1 MDKASYFKNKLT
13 MSKDH
18 NIKNLIVS
26 YTTGNVNDYEL
37 QSTYNH
43 IDFTED
49 YSDIFDRY
57 DLEHQVPFCWSR
69 LQLYGILIRLLKE
82 IKDKKTFADTPNYDS
97 RAFDK
102 PFSFGYNVLL
112 ENCSDRFEICERIIR
127 HLWKNE
133 PLLATTPDNVPWGYE
148 KYAI

>member
-1 MDKASYFKNKLT
+1 MNNDKYHFKPDGEYT
-13 MSKDH
+13 
-18 NIKNLIVS
+18 IPNLIEAFTS
-26 YTTGNVNDYEL
+26 NKTSDYEL
-37 QSTYNH
+37 QSACNH

-69 LQLYGILIRLLKE
+69 LQLYGILIKLLKE
-82 IKDKKTFADTPNYDS
+82 IKNKKPFTDTPNYDV

-133 PLLATTPDNVPWGYE
+133 PLLTTTPDDIPWGYE
-148 KYAI
+148 KFAV

>member
-1 MDKASYFKNKLT
+1 MNNTSDSLKPDSEYSIL
-13 MSKDH
+13 
-18 NIKNLIVS
+18 NLITS
-26 YTTGNVNDYEL
+26 FTNGDKHDYEL
-37 QSTYNH
+37 QSAYNH

-69 LQLYGILIRLLKE
+69 LQLYGILIKLLKE
-82 IKDKKTFADTPNYDS
+82 MKNKKPFTDTPNYVS

-112 ENCSDRFEICERIIR
+112 ENCSDRLEICERIIR
-127 HLWKNE
+127 NLWKKE
-133 PLLATTPDNVPWGYE
+133 PLLATTPANVPWGYE
-148 KYAI
+148 KYAYL

>member
-1 MDKASYFKNKLT
+1 MNNAGNSFKPDSEYT
-13 MSKDH
+13 
-18 NIKNLIVS
+18 IPNLITAFTS
-26 YTTGNVNDYEL
+26 GNKCDYEL
-37 QSTYNH
+37 QCAYNH

-69 LQLYGILIRLLKE
+69 LQLYGILVKLLKE
-82 IKDKKTFADTPNYDS
+82 MKNKKPFTDKPNYNS

-133 PLLATTPDNVPWGYE
+133 PLLNINPENTPWGYE
-148 KYAI
+148 KFAV

>member
-1 MDKASYFKNKLT
+1 MKNPSYFLKPDGEYT
-13 MSKDH
+13 VH
-18 NIKNLIVS
+18 NLIVS
-26 YTTGNVNDYEL
+26 FTSGDTNAYEL
-37 QSTYNH
+37 QSACNH

-69 LQLYGILIRLLKE
+69 LQLYGILIKLLKE
-82 IKDKKTFADTPNYDS
+82 MKNKKPFSDTPNYDV

-112 ENCSDRFEICERIIR
+112 ENCSDRVAICERIIM

-133 PLLATTPDNVPWGYE
+133 PLLPTTPDNVPWGYE
-148 KYAI
+148 KFAV

>member
-1 MDKASYFKNKLT
+1 MKRFRMKTDY
-13 MSKDH
+13 

-26 YTTGNVNDYEL
+26 YTTGNVNDYYL
-37 QSTYNH
+37 QCTLNH

-69 LQLYGILIRLLKE
+69 LQLYGILMKLLKE
-82 IKDKKTFADTPNYDS
+82 MKNKKPFSDTPNYDS

-112 ENCSDRFEICERIIR
+112 ENCSDRVDICERIIR

-133 PLLATTPDNVPWGYE
+133 PLLITTPDNVPWGYE

>member
-1 MDKASYFKNKLT
+1 MNK
-13 MSKDH
+13 DY
-18 NIKNLIVS
+18 NIRNLIVS
-26 YTTGNVNDYEL
+26 YTTGNLNDYKL
-37 QSTYNH
+37 QSVFSH

-69 LQLYGILIRLLKE
+69 LQLYGILIKLLKE
-82 IKDKKTFADTPNYDS
+82 MKNKKPFTDTPNYDS

-112 ENCSDRFEICERIIR
+112 ENCSERLEICERIVR

-133 PLLATTPDNVPWGYE
+133 PLLTTTLANVPWGYE
-148 KYAI
+148 KYAYL